1 MKPCHPRILACIS
14 AILAV
19 AFSLQTAFAQQV
31 NSPSSV
37 LHERTQKVADAILN
51 ALGSSITQASQVTN
65 TSQLANITQISLR
78 NQRLTS
84 LQANDFAGLSNL
96 RTLDLT
102 SNNQIT
108 SLPSGLFNNLTNLQ
122 TLTLFNHRLAS
133 LQDGLFDD
141 LYNLRTLDLS
151 SQSGNLQLTSLPAN
165 LFNNL
170 TNLTRLDLDRIPVS
184 SLPSGLFANLY
195 NLQTL
200 DLTGLRTG
208 TWPSTL
214 FNSLTNLT
222 KLYYMQT
229 GNLRWLPQ
237 GVFDNLTKL
246 EELRISGTTLGSNST
261 NVPSG
266 LLNNLTNL
274 TILDLAANRLTSP
287 PDGVEN
293 LTRLT
298 QLYLDNNQLASLPDG
313 IFDNLTRIGTLN
325 LFYNRLTSLPSG
337 VFDNLTRMYAL
348 RLNNNRLTSLP
359 AGVFDHTTN
368 LIFLYLNYNQLT
380 SLPDGVFDNLAR
392 LRNLY
397 IHNNQIHSLPADLF
411 PNPLANLE
419 WLTLNNNALTNLP
432 FYEGMFDNLN
442 NLPNSRLRLHAN
454 PVYSSLLTNAIPIT
468 IIPSTM
474 EVVEGDE
481 GAKNANFQVL
491 LGRGILTN
499 SITIRYATR
508 DGTAKKEDND
518 FSPINDKL
526 LAFLEASTWFRP
538 QVYNL
543 SIPIRGDVVE
553 EEDEIFELVLTRSS
567 RYTADEEFTASITI
581 LDNDALPEVDLSL
594 PVTSFSVAEGDS
606 GSTAIGF
613 HIQLTQSPNAQVT
626 IDYETQDGTA
636 TAPQDYTSASGTIT
650 FAAGT
655 TNLTQTISIPIH
667 GDTEEEADETF
678 SVRLSNPVNVN
689 FGGGASMRETIITIA
704 DDDVLPPP
712 PPSLFLTPSVLEIA
726 EGDED
731 TTNAEFQ
738 VRLTRAS
745 GQAVSI
751 DYATTNG
758 TATAGQD
765 YTATT
770 GTITFVAGATNLTQT
785 IAVPILGD
793 TTDEPNETFT
803 ITLSNPVNASLLIR
817 AARCTILDDDAQPTL
832 SLTSSTLTVAEGATN
847 AEFQVR
853 LSQVSGQA
861 VSIDYA
867 TTDGTATA
875 GQDYT
880 SASGTITFAAGTANL
895 IQTIS
900 VPLVDDTEDEA
911 NETFTIQL
919 SNPVNASLLTRAA
932 RCTILDDDPQPTLSL
947 TSSTLT
953 VAEGATNAEFQVR
966 LSQVSGQAVSIDY
979 ATTNGTATAGQD
991 YTSASGTITFAAGT
1005 ANLIQTISVPL
1016 VDDTE
1021 DEANETFTITLSN
1034 PANAGLL
1041 VSTTQTTIVDN
1052 DGPAALFLTPS
1063 VLEIAEGDE
1072 DTTNA
1077 EFQVRL
1083 TRASGQAVSIDYA
1096 TTNGTATAG
1105 QDYTSASGTIT
1116 FAAGATNLTQTI
1128 AVPILGDTTDEPNET
1143 FTITLSNPVNARLL
1157 VDTARCTILDD
1168 DAPLPVIAWEQNQA
1182 QVTEGTETIRLA
1194 VKIINNSIPDSAVSV
1209 NYATQDG
1216 TARAGQDYTATTD
1229 TITFAAGATN
1239 LTQTISVPILDDAT
1253 NEPLETFDLILSSPA
1268 NAVFPDGDSPLPA
1281 TITIVDDDAPP
1292 PIVQRPLVIGFA
1304 QTFLSL
1310 PEGDAGQTTAEFPVQ
1325 LLLREGQ
1332 VLNQIVSVDYATQ
1345 DGTAR
1350 AGQDYTSAS
1359 GTITFAR
1366 GATNL
1371 TQTIAIPILGDTDFE
1386 PNETFTIH
1394 LSNPA
1399 NAVLHPNHMQAQIT
1413 DDDAPPPSGADS
1425 PAQRPFP
1432 SGRFPLLIFNTS
1444 ELSLAEGQT
1453 AIYQVR
1459 GVTARVSD
1467 MIVRIRSSH
1476 PQLIVEPRKLIFTTT
1491 TLLNFQTIQVR
1502 ATANAADID
1511 EPISIVHSID
1521 ASEGFVAH
1529 ENAGALSVSISSPAA
1544 AIEADE
1550 LGSEGSSENAA
1561 IEPPLIDYDQDDNG
1575 LIEISNLTQ
1584 LNAIRWD
1591 LNGDGQPDK
1600 EEFAKAYNQAFP
1612 SAIDNMGIPN
1622 NTQAQGYELTTNLHF
1637 DSHKN
1642 NQADEEDP
1650 FWNPGN
1656 GWQSI
1661 GVFANPFQAI
1671 LEGNGHGIVNLFQD
1685 QSDAALFYEKPSGLF
1700 GAIGNRGQVV
1710 NVGLEGVHIQGVNFV
1725 GALAGLSQG
1734 LIRNCSVRGRVA
1746 GANSVGGLVGHNFG
1760 HIADSHVHAAV
1771 LGNIGVG
1778 GLVGWN
1784 AGGLIEGST
1793 APGQEGQEES
1803 LGLVGFGT
1811 PAR

>member
-803 ITLSNPVNASLLIR
+803 ITLSNPVNASLLTR
-817 AARCTILDDDAQPTL
+817 AARCTILDDDA
-832 SLTSSTLTVAEGATN
+832 
-847 AEFQVR
+847 
-853 LSQVSGQA
+853 
-861 VSIDYA
+861 
-867 TTDGTATA
+867 
-875 GQDYT
+875 
-880 SASGTITFAAGTANL
+880 
-895 IQTIS
+895 
-900 VPLVDDTEDEA
+900 
-911 NETFTIQL
+911 
-919 SNPVNASLLTRAA
+919 
-932 RCTILDDDPQPTLSL
+932 QPTLSL

-1642 NQADEEDP
+1642 NRADEADP
-1650 FWNPGN
+1650 FWNQGN

-1661 GVFANPFQAI
+1661 GVFANPFQAV
-1671 LEGNGHGIVNLFQD
+1671 LEGNNHGIVNLFQD
-1685 QSDAALFYEKPSGLF
+1685 QSEAALFYEKPSGLF
-1700 GAIGNRGQVV
+1700 GAIGKRGQVV

-1725 GALAGLSQG
+1725 GALAGLNQG

-1793 APGQEGQEES
+1793 APGQEGQES